1 VVAIFQ
7 LLLPGRSRKTRWFC
21 WLKLN
26 TSEGLTMLN
35 NHNEPLV
42 DAQCEV
48 IRKAGDVEPFPS
60 GKITYL
66 APLPLPTPMPPY
78 GPHIGELND
87 VYMDFGLGQPQVFMW
102 QMTLGGPVSLAVMVI
117 FIFPLI
123 TGMLGVVFGYGP
135 TLIWESIVGIFQAGY
150 ESALLT
156 EPLILLIGLGVWHH
170 FHKKRLSL
178 IPTRFNRQRRE
189 VCFMPEGATEPVF
202 VPWESLSAW
211 IIEAKGATQFGIH
224 RQYGMGIGFYQGE
237 TLISQEFQCA
247 GLELAISHWEAI
259 RGYMEY
265 EVNDLKSIQDL
276 QDLQG
281 PDDPPHEG
289 LHTFRN
295 ARARMHQQIREGRRS
310 RLSGFFW
317 YLYHVM
323 TLWTIPNRLVE
334 WEVRRLERIGKQ
346 ALPEVMRAWSEPLP
360 KEQWA
365 KPSEELLRLSEQVRR
380 MHKRQPHRPI
390 TQIFAEICRRAV
402 D

>member
-1 VVAIFQ
+1 
-7 LLLPGRSRKTRWFC
+7 
-21 WLKLN
+21 
-26 TSEGLTMLN
+26 MLN
-35 NHNEPLV
+35 NHDDPL
-42 DAQCEV
+42 ATRPLRQP
-48 IRKAGDVEPFPS
+48 RKTGDIEAFPS

-66 APLPLPTPMPPY
+66 APLPLPTSMPAY

-87 VYMDFGLGQPQVFMW
+87 VYMDFGLGTLEVFSWQVI
-102 QMTLGGPVSLAVMVI
+102 LGGPFSGTLMIAFLYPLMGGFIGLLLGDSWEFIKEVI
-117 FIFPLI
+117 
-123 TGMLGVVFGYGP
+123 
-135 TLIWESIVGIFQAGY
+135 EGIFFAIYKLAFSTGLI
-150 ESALLT
+150 ALF
-156 EPLILLIGLGVWHH
+156 IGLGVWHH
-170 FHKKRLSL
+170 VHKTRATL

-202 VPWESLSAW
+202 IPWESLSAW

-346 ALPEVMRAWSEPLP
+346 ALPEVMREWSEPLP

-365 KPSEELLRLSEQVRR
+365 TPSEELLRMSELVRQ
-380 MHKRQPHRPI
+380 MHKRHPHRPI
-390 TQIFAEICRRAV
+390 TEIFAAAGASRHATRQGA
-402 D
+402 

>member
-1 VVAIFQ
+1 
-7 LLLPGRSRKTRWFC
+7 
-21 WLKLN
+21 
-26 TSEGLTMLN
+26 MLN
-35 NHNEPLV
+35 NHDDPL
-42 DAQCEV
+42 ATRPLRQP
-48 IRKAGDVEPFPS
+48 RKTGDIEAFPS

-66 APLPLPTPMPPY
+66 APLPLPTSMPAY

-87 VYMDFGLGQPQVFMW
+87 VYMDFGLGTLEVFSWQVI
-102 QMTLGGPVSLAVMVI
+102 LGGPFSGTLMIAFLYPLMGGFIGLLLGDSWEFIKEVI
-117 FIFPLI
+117 
-123 TGMLGVVFGYGP
+123 
-135 TLIWESIVGIFQAGY
+135 EGIFFAIYKLAFSTGLI
-150 ESALLT
+150 ALF
-156 EPLILLIGLGVWHH
+156 IGLGVWHH
-170 FHKKRLSL
+170 VHKTRATL

-202 VPWESLSAW
+202 IPWESLSAW

-390 TQIFAEICRRAV
+390 TEIFAAV
-402 D
+402 GASRHTTRQGA

>member
-1 VVAIFQ
+1 M
-7 LLLPGRSRKTRWFC
+7 
-21 WLKLN
+21 KLN

>member
-1 VVAIFQ
+1 MPNKHDQ
-7 LLLPGRSRKTRWFC
+7 LLDTPQFGQ
-21 WLKLN
+21 
-26 TSEGLTMLN
+26 
-35 NHNEPLV
+35 P
-42 DAQCEV
+42 
-48 IRKAGDVEPFPS
+48 RKAGDIEPFPS

-66 APLPLPTPMPPY
+66 APLPLPTPMPAY

-87 VYMDFGLGQPQVFMW
+87 VFMDFGLGSPQVFMW
-102 QMTLGGPVSLAVMVI
+102 QMTLGGPFSVAFSAAFL
-117 FIFPLI
+117 FPLI
-123 TGMLGVVFGYGP
+123 GGFMFFLFGMGWDDVSYAIEGLFNEGKGVSFF
-135 TLIWESIVGIFQAGY
+135 VGC
-150 ESALLT
+150 LM
-156 EPLILLIGLGVWHH
+156 LLIGLGVWHH
-170 FHKKRLSL
+170 NDKKRASI

-189 VCFMPEGATEPVF
+189 VCFMPKDATEPVF

-211 IIEAKGATQFGIH
+211 VIEAQGATQYGIH

-237 TLISQEFQCA
+237 TLTSVEFPCA
-247 GLELAISHWEAI
+247 GLPLAISHWEAI

-295 ARARMHQQIREGRRS
+295 ARARMHQQICEGSRT

-323 TLWTIPNRLVE
+323 TLWTIPNHLVE

-346 ALPEVMRAWSEPLP
+346 ALPDAMREWSEPLP
-360 KEQWA
+360 EDQWA
-365 KPSEELLRLSEQVRR
+365 KPSEELLRLSEQVRQ
-380 MHKRQPHRPI
+380 MQKRQPHQPI
-390 TQIFAEICRRAV
+390 IEIFAEVQHTASNGKRHA
-402 D
+402 

>member
-1 VVAIFQ
+1 M
-7 LLLPGRSRKTRWFC
+7 PNKHDK
-21 WLKLN
+21 KLGAPRL
-26 TSEGLTMLN
+26 EQ
-35 NHNEPLV
+35 P
-42 DAQCEV
+42 
-48 IRKAGDVEPFPS
+48 RKAGDIEPFPS

-66 APLPLPTPMPPY
+66 APLPLPTPMPAY

-87 VYMDFGLGQPQVFMW
+87 VFMDFGLGYPQVFTW
-102 QMTLGGPVSLAVMVI
+102 QVTLGGAFSVAFSAAFL
-117 FIFPLI
+117 FPLI
-123 TGMLGVVFGYGP
+123 GGFMFFLFGMGWGDVSHAIEGLFNEGKGVSS
-135 TLIWESIVGIFQAGY
+135 LVGC
-150 ESALLT
+150 LM
-156 EPLILLIGLGVWHH
+156 LLIGLAVWHH
-170 FHKKRLSL
+170 NDKKRASI

-189 VCFMPEGATEPVF
+189 VCFMPAGETEPVF

-211 IIEAKGATQFGIH
+211 IIEAQGATQYGIQ

-237 TLISQEFQCA
+237 TLTSLEFQCA
-247 GLELAISHWEAI
+247 GLPLAISHWEAI

-295 ARARMHQQIREGRRS
+295 ARARMHQQIRDGSRT

-323 TLWTIPNRLVE
+323 TLWTIPNYLVE

-346 ALPEVMRAWSEPLP
+346 TLPDVMREWSEPLP

-365 KPSEELLRLSEQVRR
+365 KPSAELLRLSEQVRQ
-380 MHKRQPHRPI
+380 MQKRQPHRPI
-390 TQIFAEICRRAV
+390 TEIFAEVQRTASNGKRRA
-402 D
+402 